1 MLWGRRGRDREVLG
15 FTTIY
20 AISVY
25 CEFESRLDLLV
36 EETGENHRPT
46 ERDWVIFTA

>member
-20 AISVY
+20 AISAY
-25 CEFESRLDLLV
+25 CEFESHSSS
-36 EETGENHRPT
+36 NHTRYNIM
-46 ERDWVIFTA
+46 R